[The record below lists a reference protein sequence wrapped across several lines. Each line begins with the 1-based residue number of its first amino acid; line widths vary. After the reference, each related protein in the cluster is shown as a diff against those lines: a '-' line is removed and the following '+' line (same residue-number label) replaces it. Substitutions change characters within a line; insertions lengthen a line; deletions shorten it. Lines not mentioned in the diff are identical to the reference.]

1 MQNATATVTMQKVPT
16 DQTVLTFPRK
26 PKRKKLLL
34 NVHGGE

>member
-1 MQNATATVTMQKVPT
+1 MQNTTATVTMHTVLT

-26 PKRKKLLL
+26 PKRKNLLL